1 MPNLPTT
8 TKYKW
13 IRKIKKDYNKS
24 YSDPEL
30 AKLYNTT
37 KWRKLRLYYIKRNPL
52 CVMCKEKNIIKKADV
67 VDHIKEV
74 ADGGNMWDYRNLQS
88 LCDPHHR
95 SKTSIA
101 VHNRYKNKIKNKNK

>member
-1 MPNLPTT
+1 MPYIPTT

-24 YSDPEL
+24 YSDPKY
-30 AKLYNTT
+30 AKLYNSTR
-37 KWRKLRLYYIKRNPL
+37 WRSLRKQHIISNPL
-52 CVMCKEKNIIKKADV
+52 CVVCKKNNKVKEAAV
-67 VDHIKEV
+67 VDHIIEI
-74 ADGGNMWDYRNLQS
+74 ADGGKMFDPSNLQS

-101 VHNRYKNKIKNKNK
+101 VHRRKKKDNK